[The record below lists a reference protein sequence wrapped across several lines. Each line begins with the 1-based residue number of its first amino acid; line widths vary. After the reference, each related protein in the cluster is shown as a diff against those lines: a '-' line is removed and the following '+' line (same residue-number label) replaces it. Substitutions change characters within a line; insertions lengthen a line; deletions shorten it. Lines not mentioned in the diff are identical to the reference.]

1 MKKSV
6 CVTIIL
12 IMVLSMIGCGTPGD
26 GAVSTTTSTQVT
38 TTAPTT
44 TTPTT
49 QPTTTPTTSPTT
61 TPIVLPTAPDK
72 DPSEF
77 EYKPADIPQ
86 EYWAVLNN
94 QQEIYFDYPI
104 TVQEGYDINSKETAY
119 LDVIMLGSK
128 ELAASKC
135 YYCVIDLDGNGKS
148 ELLIRDFHVLV
159 LSEKNGVVYGWN
171 GLGPVDIF
179 TDGTY
184 SWSEQAGA
192 NNGRSRLVYIG
203 LGIWSSVEVWRVDRY
218 MLDEPKYYFAKHWV
232 SKKNFDSY
240 MSRYQEEY
248 TPEYI
253 EWKELSRYPLYSRD
267 EKYPPL
273 NGG

>member
-1 MKKSV
+1 MKKAISI
-6 CVTIIL
+6 IIL
-12 IMVLSMIGCGTPGD
+12 TLMFFASGGCVEQN
-26 GAVSTTTSTQVT
+26 ATTTTQVT

-104 TVQEGYDINSKETAY
+104 MVQEGYDISSKKTAY

-148 ELLIRDFHVLV
+148 ELLISDIQVLV
-159 LSEKNGVVYGWN
+159 LSEENGVVYGWN

-184 SWSEQAGA
+184 SWSDQAGA
-192 NNGRSRLVYIG
+192 NNGRSRTVCIG
-203 LGIWSSVEVWRVDRY
+203 LGIWTSVEVWRVDRY
-218 MLDEPKYYFAKHWV
+218 LLDEPKYYIKKHPV
-232 SKKNFDSY
+232 SKGTFESF
-240 MSRYQEEY
+240 MARYQEAY
-248 TPEYI
+248 SPEYV

-273 NGG
+273 N